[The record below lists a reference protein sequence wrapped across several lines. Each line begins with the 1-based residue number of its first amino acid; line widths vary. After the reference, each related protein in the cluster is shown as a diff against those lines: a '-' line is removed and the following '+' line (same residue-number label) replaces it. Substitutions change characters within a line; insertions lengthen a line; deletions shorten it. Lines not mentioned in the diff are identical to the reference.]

1 MLKSSINEV
10 PFNGIFSDS
19 LQEMSLFQHL
29 SYLSYDNNNNNS
41 NNNSNCLKR
50 RVFQLFFLEPLGFI
64 NLTRDTSSVEKEE
77 GEGEGEGEG
86 DEEDEDEENDD
97 GEEMILEK
105 EEEPEEVKQIAE
117 ETTVVPTSVKPA
129 SRWDM
134 DVVPSTLE
142 ADVQAVE
149 PPASRISAQTPATP
163 VAAPFPSSLSA
174 EKKEKEKPSSLVKQ
188 QQPKKSTSA
197 LPFIRCLLFAPV
209 HISLSSLLER
219 KISSS
224 TSSAGKEESNCLVS
238 PVLAMQWIVELMII
252 IDYLSNC
259 GIALKYLSLEDI
271 FITSEGT
278 LKIGG
283 LQGATMIS
291 SYHRSSLLKDEDKTS
306 SSVEAVTGSLKK
318 KKISKSSSLK
328 EDEIWSGIIPLHQ
341 AYLTSP
347 EVLFGDAV
355 TYSSSIY
362 CLGTIAYYL
371 LTGKPLVKVREMMIV
386 SPFLW
391 LFTVV
396 VSPAFLS
403 VTLPCC
409 CSCFLMSPSFSAL
422 ALSFFSLLSH
432 FSCRTLL

>member
-10 PFNGIFSDS
+10 PFNGVFSDS

-29 SYLSYDNNNNNS
+29 SYLSYDNYNSNNNNNS
-41 NNNSNCLKR
+41 LKR

-64 NLTRDTSSVEKEE
+64 NLTRDTSSIEKE
-77 GEGEGEGEG
+77 EGEG

-97 GEEMILEK
+97 GEEEMILEK
-105 EEEPEEVKQIAE
+105 EEEPEEVKQVAE

-163 VAAPFPSSLSA
+163 AAAPFSSSSLSA
-174 EKKEKEKPSSLVKQ
+174 EKKEKEKEKPSSLVKQ
-188 QQPKKSTSA
+188 QQQSKKSTSS

-238 PVLAMQWIVELMII
+238 PVLAMQWIVELMMI

-371 LTGKPLVKVREMMIV
+371 LTGKPLVKVTERDD
-386 SPFLW
+386 
-391 LFTVV
+391 
-396 VSPAFLS
+396 
-403 VTLPCC
+403 
-409 CSCFLMSPSFSAL
+409 
-422 ALSFFSLLSH
+422 
-432 FSCRTLL
+432 